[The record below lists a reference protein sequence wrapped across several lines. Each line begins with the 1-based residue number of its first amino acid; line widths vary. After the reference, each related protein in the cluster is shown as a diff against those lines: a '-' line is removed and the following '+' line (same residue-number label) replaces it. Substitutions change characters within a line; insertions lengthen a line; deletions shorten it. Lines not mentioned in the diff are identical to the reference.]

1 MPDAANLL
9 DRIRAERTRAEEHQH
24 ELALTWLDSAAG
36 MAGYAPNTAE
46 AYLRRAKKLLAQR
59 RLETL

>member
-1 MPDAANLL
+1 MTDAAHLL
-9 DRIRAERTRAEEHQH
+9 DRIRAARARAEEHEY
-24 ELALTWLDSAAG
+24 ELALTWLDTAAG

-59 RLETL
+59 QLETL